1 MSNVPHTPPHSLV
14 ESAEGVR
21 IARGEP
27 TDEELG
33 ALTFVLAAMLAE
45 ASIHENQDRNEIPGW
60 KSYWRVIRQPL
71 VPGREFWR
79 SSLR

>member
-1 MSNVPHTPPHSLV
+1 MSIIAQPPRNIV
-14 ESAEGVR
+14 ESAEGVHV
-21 IARGEP
+21 ARGEP

-33 ALTFVLAAMLAE
+33 AVMVVLAAELAE
-45 ASIHENQDRNEIPGW
+45 ASIHENQDRNEVPGW

-79 SSLR
+79 GSLR

>member
-1 MSNVPHTPPHSLV
+1 
-14 ESAEGVR
+14 
-21 IARGEP
+21 
-27 TDEELG
+27 
-33 ALTFVLAAMLAE
+33 MLAE
-45 ASIHENQDRNEIPGW
+45 ASVHENQDRNEIPGW